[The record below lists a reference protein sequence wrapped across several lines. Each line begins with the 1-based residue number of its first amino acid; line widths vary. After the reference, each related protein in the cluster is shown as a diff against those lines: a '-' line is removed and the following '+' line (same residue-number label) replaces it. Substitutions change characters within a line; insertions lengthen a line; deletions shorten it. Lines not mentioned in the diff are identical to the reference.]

1 LDGIPRLKDGNRL
14 LKNWFEGFMN
24 FSHLTIHGYATPE
37 ILLLSDDVYQMYSN
51 HDFYT
56 NANTLTHLGAYD
68 EVKAKYDRRV
78 KRFLEKMETNTRTLF
93 VRTEGVIDD
102 VLETKEVLTSLV
114 KNEFNLLVI
123 NHTNA
128 AGLVEKLIVQL
139 REFVCSNFQMSI
151 NRSRIIIYGRKF

>member
-1 LDGIPRLKDGNRL
+1 MD
-14 LKNWFEGFMN
+14 

-37 ILLLSDDVYQMYSN
+37 ILLVSDDVYHMYSN

-93 VRTEGVIDD
+93 VSTEGVIDD

-128 AGLVEKLIVQL
+128 AGLVEIDCPIE
-139 REFVCSNFQMSI
+139 RICMPEFPDVDKWVANNHLWKEVLSGISI
-151 NRSRIIIYGRKF
+151 TNR